1 MCYSLQ
7 FRVRDPKNIFY
18 YQRDVDNYTNQFL
31 DFLIFD
37 KHEYTYGIFRSV
49 ILVIIFMLR
58 VYVCDFIPQDLIDRI
73 NSYFQRTAF
82 QRNVIFTGF

>member
-18 YQRDVDNYTNQFL
+18 YQREVDNYTNQFL

-37 KHEYTYGIFRSV
+37 KHEYTYGISRSV
-49 ILVIIFMLR
+49 ILVSIFMLR
-58 VYVCDFIPQDLIDRI
+58 VYVYDFFPQDLIDRI

-82 QRNVIFTGF
+82 QRNVICTGF